1 MPTPE
6 ILKPKNTLVSGTMAH
21 TTPAMRLSGTSTS
34 SPSGDRLIG
43 SEYFNPAL
51 YRPSSSPS
59 FALPPQEAKSPVSV
73 LSTQNITK
81 NVIPQLKKDA
91 ESVITTDPEDAA
103 DEDTDLS
110 FEPDSVQQQYL
121 NMLDERRKMLKRSE
135 REDIER
141 ISAGARRLEAEQR
154 AINAANVGHISTAL
168 LGQGGAAGGQFRYSP
183 AGSFSGKAN
192 EASYGVRQLADILG
206 KENDAIAEVRSAYE
220 SEDYKLLNE
229 KMTKLQDIRKERMDI
244 QTKTA
249 EDTRKAEQEAL
260 TEKEKRE
267 IEGKVLDQI
276 TVGVTDPVQIYN
288 ALGGSVPYDSITAI
302 TKTLAKPQ
310 TTTSTKLGGTGYT
323 YKLTSAQQRDLIGA
337 GFALDE
343 IADIQEAVST
353 YGIDATLSAIDD
365 PQKRQVVAEM
375 FNALT
380 QENEQ
385 MDTDTLIS
393 EIIDT
398 ATDEQIK
405 SLKSVSDTAGT
416 SSLWTSKKKDIQRL
430 LETPE
435 MRKQLELAISSGLST
450 EDIIAAILTSYGI
463 ST

>member
-1 MPTPE
+1 
-6 ILKPKNTLVSGTMAH
+6 
-21 TTPAMRLSGTSTS
+21 
-34 SPSGDRLIG
+34 
-43 SEYFNPAL
+43 
-51 YRPSSSPS
+51 
-59 FALPPQEAKSPVSV
+59 
-73 LSTQNITK
+73 
-81 NVIPQLKKDA
+81 
-91 ESVITTDPEDAA
+91 
-103 DEDTDLS
+103 
-110 FEPDSVQQQYL
+110 
-121 NMLDERRKMLKRSE
+121 
-135 REDIER
+135 
-141 ISAGARRLEAEQR
+141 
-154 AINAANVGHISTAL
+154 
-168 LGQGGAAGGQFRYSP
+168 
-183 AGSFSGKAN
+183 
-192 EASYGVRQLADILG
+192 
-206 KENDAIAEVRSAYE
+206 
-220 SEDYKLLNE
+220 
-229 KMTKLQDIRKERMDI
+229 MDI

-310 TTTSTKLGGTGYT
+310 TTTSAKLGGAGYT

-435 MRKQLELAISSGLST
+435 MRKQLELAISSGLSP